1 MLGLRLPVLPAKVSG
16 TVGNM
21 SRRPPHH
28 SDDPGQQFPGRG
40 GATPA
45 PGDELDERSSSRSSH
60 SGRGGSRT
68 DDPAAKG
75 RRRDRRS
82 SRWDEHRRA
91 RRQELTAATI
101 VAIRT
106 HGPEVGMSQ
115 VAAQARTSKTV
126 VYRHFADKT
135 DLYLA
140 VCDWVAAVLV
150 GQIQQAIRQA
160 GEPRTMLEEGID
172 SYLALIEADPE
183 VYRYVMRPP
192 TLDRSTSGD
201 VDPVSD
207 LCSVIGDHL
216 GEIISTEL
224 RRQGRDTAPAVAWGH
239 ALVGMVRAAADQ
251 WLASRPEMR
260 RQVLAD
266 QLADLAWAG
275 LANTVTAQA
284 ASSA

>member
-1 MLGLRLPVLPAKVSG
+1 
-16 TVGNM
+16 M

-28 SDDPGQQFPGRG
+28 SDDPD
-40 GATPA
+40 
-45 PGDELDERSSSRSSH
+45 DE
-60 SGRGGSRT
+60 SGSAG
-68 DDPAAKG
+68 KG

-91 RRQELTAATI
+91 RRRELTAATI

-140 VCDWVAAVLV
+140 VCDWVATVLV
-150 GQIQQAIRQA
+150 EQIQYAIRQA
-160 GEPRTMLEEGID
+160 GDPRTMLEEGID

-192 TLDRSTSGD
+192 TLDRPAGSGD

-207 LCSVIGDHL
+207 LCGVIGDHL
-216 GEIISTEL
+216 GQIISTEL
-224 RRQGRDTAPAVAWGH
+224 RRQGRDPAPAVTWGH

-251 WLASRPEMR
+251 WLAVRPDLSRP
-260 RQVLAD
+260 VLAD
-266 QLADLAWAG
+266 QLADLAWMG
-275 LANTVTAQA
+275 IANTVSAQA